1 MALTK
6 VHIPLTTTALVVTS
20 RGPSDVEV
28 AASQTDVWFALDP
41 AGKMEKNGS
50 RMTPHAP
57 TPTPA
62 APTGL
67 RAALQPR
74 FLTAFSMGVASG
86 LPLLVTITLMQAWA
100 KDAGV
105 RIEEIGLLSLV
116 GLPYTLKFLWAPLFD
131 RITLPFLG
139 RRRGWLLVCQLALMA
154 AIVLMGLCRPERG
167 GVFLVLFVLAAFAIT
182 FASAS
187 QDIVIDA
194 FRREDL
200 RDNELGLGSSCYIY
214 GYRVGML
221 LVSGGGMILAEY
233 VPWPAVFA
241 AVAACLLPGLL
252 TTLLVAEPRVDAP
265 PPQSLRESVIEP
277 FADYFRQADAWLIL
291 LFILLYKLGDN
302 MAAALATP
310 FYMDIGFSKAEIG
323 AVVKLAGF
331 WATLAGS
338 FIGGLAMLRLGIHK
352 SLWVFGLLQMVSTA
366 GFALLARL
374 GHSLSVLAGVVSFEN
389 LSAGMGTAAF
399 VAFMAALTN
408 KRFTATQY
416 ALLTSLMGVPRVV
429 VSAVTGYL
437 AAAFGWFGFFLFCT
451 IIALPGLA
459 LLLRFSRWQET
470 AGRAN
475 A

>member
-1 MALTK
+1 M
-6 VHIPLTTTALVVTS
+6 TS
-20 RGPSDVEV
+20 
-28 AASQTDVWFALDP
+28 
-41 AGKMEKNGS
+41 
-50 RMTPHAP
+50 HAP

-139 RRRGWLLVCQLALMA
+139 RRRGWLLVCQLTLMA
-154 AIVLMGLCRPERG
+154 AIVLMGQCRPERG

-233 VPWPAVFA
+233 APWPVVFA

-352 SLWVFGLLQMVSTA
+352 SLWLFGLLQMVSTA

-374 GHSLSVLAGVVSFEN
+374 GHSLPVLAGVVSFEN

-429 VSAVTGYL
+429 ISAVTGYL

-470 AGRAN
+470 TGRAN